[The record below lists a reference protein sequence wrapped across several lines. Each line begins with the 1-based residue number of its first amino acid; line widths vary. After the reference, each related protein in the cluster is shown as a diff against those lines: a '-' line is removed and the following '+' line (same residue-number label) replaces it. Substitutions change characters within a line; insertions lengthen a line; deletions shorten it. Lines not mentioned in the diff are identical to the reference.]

1 MVFVSTNSTKSSTQK
16 EPSEETN
23 DSTEEG
29 EVDDTSEGAE
39 TDGTSGVGSNTQSA
53 AGVPDAPNTDP

>member
-1 MVFVSTNSTKSSTQK
+1 MVFVSTSSTKLSTQK
-16 EPSEETN
+16 EPSEEMN

-39 TDGTSGVGSNTQSA
+39 TDDTSGVESNNQPAT
-53 AGVPDAPNTDP
+53 GVLDAPNTDP